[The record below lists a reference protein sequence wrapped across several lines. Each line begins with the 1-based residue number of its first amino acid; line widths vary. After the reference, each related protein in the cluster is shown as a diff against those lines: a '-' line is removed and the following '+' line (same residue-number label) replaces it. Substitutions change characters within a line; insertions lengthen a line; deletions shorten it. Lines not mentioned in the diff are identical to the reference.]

1 MHFQDNDNFFGA
13 NFFLSLEQSSK
24 TSFLDSLNDHF
35 MIMLTQT
42 LNGIPFATFFC
53 KINKTKQTFFMSGKM
68 ILNGRDE
75 KGCKID
81 VDGHWH
87 VDKHRQ
93 HRPSTDWKVQS
104 GRGWPRKVQCRRRR
118 PSMFI
123 KKKKKLW
130 RTKITHVL
138 HPLIISQD
146 FLCTVLNIQPCLRW
160 TY

>member
-123 KKKKKLW
+123 KKKKLW

-146 FLCTVLNIQPCLRW
+146 FLCTVLNIQPCLRC